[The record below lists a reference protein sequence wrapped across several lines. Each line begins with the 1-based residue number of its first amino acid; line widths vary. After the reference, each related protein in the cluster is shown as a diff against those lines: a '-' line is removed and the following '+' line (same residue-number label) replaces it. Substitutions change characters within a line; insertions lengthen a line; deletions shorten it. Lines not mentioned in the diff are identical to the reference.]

1 MDLHLVVDVADVG
14 VYGVRGD
21 DELFRHGVGRVS
33 ARDEQQDLRFA
44 GRQAELGCR
53 FGADLLHL
61 VSRGRRSG
69 EGHDAEL
76 HAHERHEHDGEQAHE
91 GQAGRRC
98 EGLGHWHCHTLVPQR
113 QRVARGEPQAHEAA
127 GHGESERRGRVA
139 FGGEDAEVHD
149 EQHFE
154 ERLHADADDEGGEV
168 SERRGEEQR
177 EAHHDGDEQGRV
189 DLEDVEAVARQRVDA
204 GDDENEQSPAQN
216 AECEGVLAGGQ
227 HFPWDDA
234 AEEIAGGAGEQR
246 DEANAE
252 HVLEAAACSA
262 ARQEYGKG
270 ALFVLAGE
278 GQKGS
283 RCQGEQGRRR
293 RRYHRKAEHG

>member
-1 MDLHLVVDVADVG
+1 MKARQVG
-14 VYGVRGD
+14 GVRAWVTGTAILSYHSAS
-21 DELFRHGVGRVS
+21 ELPAAS
-33 ARDEQQDLRFA
+33 
-44 GRQAELGCR
+44 
-53 FGADLLHL
+53 
-61 VSRGRRSG
+61 
-69 EGHDAEL
+69 
-76 HAHERHEHDGEQAHE
+76 
-91 GQAGRRC
+91 
-98 EGLGHWHCHTLVPQR
+98 P
-113 QRVARGEPQAHEAA
+113 AHEAA

-234 AEEIAGGAGEQR
+234 AEEIAGDAGEQR

-293 RRYHRKAEHG
+293 RRYHRRQERGDEHAQEQRDAEDRADVVDSEVRLHAGVALSPEYPERGLGDALDDDRDEVEACGREMEGKKSQGHRARRSRNHRRRQDDRVVA